1 MTSSL
6 IRGRP
11 RRGRSH
17 ISVRVVHALVGGLVG
32 VVWLVLPGLTI
43 SGAIVGGSE
52 RPVAGAERPVAGAE
66 GQGEVGETSAADL
79 VMPMVA
85 VVAVLVLAGYGF
97 LRRRRRARGR
107 TTPGGTPV
115 QAAEPA
121 VGELDEQARA
131 LLVEADD
138 WVRVGREELGFVE
151 GRVALLADRPDAS
164 VGAGDVEPFGRALR
178 DAEGELAVAFRMRWQ
193 YERGVPGEAAARR
206 HVLAGIVGRGTEAGR
221 LLDAQAAAFDQV
233 RGLEE
238 GLGGGLGEALAVAE
252 GRFRELTARTGVAGE
267 TLRELGLRYAPSA
280 TAVVAG
286 HVEQAKDRLVFATTR
301 LNHARQSADL
311 GEPERAAG
319 QLRAAEGAIA
329 QAAVFIT
336 GVDRL
341 AAELARAAA
350 MVPAALTGGEV
361 EIAGARESLA
371 GMGTGT
377 LGDEAYVDIPP
388 GELRARVTHADFVL
402 AVVREELISGPYD
415 PLDVLRRIVRGV
427 VPVVTG
433 RTGVLSA
440 AALVCA
446 RSAVADADDVVA
458 THRAAVG
465 AEARTR
471 LAEAQRLLAPPAPAP
486 SGRGP
491 REESTELVAADTLAE
506 QARELAEQD
515 IRVHGHPI
523 DGPGT
528 DTDGLAGAILGGI
541 LLGGTPDGGPPP
553 SFGGPH
559 TRDRR
564 GATTA
569 A

>member
-32 VVWLVLPGLTI
+32 VVWLVLPCLTI
-43 SGAIVGGSE
+43 SGAIVGG
-52 RPVAGAERPVAGAE
+52 ADRPVAGAE

-79 VMPMVA
+79 VLPILA

-121 VGELDEQARA
+121 VGELDAQARA

-138 WVRVGREELGFVE
+138 WVRVSREELGFVE
-151 GRVALLADRPDAS
+151 GRVALVADRPDAS
-164 VGAGDVEPFGRALR
+164 VGAGDVEAFGRALR

-193 YERGVPGEAAARR
+193 YEGGVPKEAAARR
-206 HVLAGIVGRGTEAGR
+206 HVLAGIVGRSAEAGR
-221 LLDAQAAAFDQV
+221 LLDARAAVFDLV

-252 GRFRELTARTGVAGE
+252 GRFRELTGRTGVAGA
-267 TLRELGLRYAPSA
+267 TLRELGGRYAPSA
-280 TAVVAG
+280 SAPVAG

-301 LNHARQSADL
+301 LNHARQNADL
-311 GEPERAAG
+311 GETERAAG

-329 QAAVFIT
+329 QAAVFIA

-350 MVPAALTGGEV
+350 MIPAALTGGEV

-371 GMGTGT
+371 GTGTGT
-377 LGDEAYVDIPP
+377 GTGTQGEGAYLDIPP

-402 AVVREELISGPYD
+402 AVVREELVSGPYD

-427 VPVVTG
+427 VPVVAG
-433 RTGVLSA
+433 RTGVFPA

-471 LAEAQRLLAPPAPAP
+471 LAEARRLLAPPAPAP

-491 REESTELVAADTLAE
+491 REESAELVAADTLAE

-528 DTDGLAGAILGGI
+528 DTDGLAGAVLGGI

-559 TRDRR
+559 SRARR
-564 GATTA
+564 GGTTVA
-569 A
+569 